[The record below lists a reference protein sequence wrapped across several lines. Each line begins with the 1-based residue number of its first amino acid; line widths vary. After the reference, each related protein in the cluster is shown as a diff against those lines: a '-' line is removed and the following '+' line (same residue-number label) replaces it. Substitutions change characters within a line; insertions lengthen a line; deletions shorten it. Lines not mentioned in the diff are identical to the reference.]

1 MENANHKRFME
12 AVQVIS
18 PRIRTALSALPVRV
32 QEEVQEIRLRAD
44 KPVIAVTKSGSAF
57 VSQSGRLTLL
67 PNDNILRIAEGE
79 LRDTVSRV
87 CGYSLH
93 SFQKD
98 MVQGFVTVPGGHRVG
113 LCGTA
118 VTENGKITALKD
130 VSCLNLRIAREVFG
144 AADEILQ
151 GCFKG
156 KLRNVLLAGPPSS
169 GKTTVLRD
177 LIRQISGGCLGFYC
191 KTAVVDERSE
201 LSAVSGLHAGNDLGM
216 NTDILNGYPKA
227 QGLSLCIRSLSPEI
241 VFCDEIGGTD
251 EVQAVRDGL
260 FSGVHFVLT
269 AHAANMQDLKSR
281 EQTRALLETGMFDCA
296 VFLRNSKA
304 PGAIGEIVSLGE
316 TEDESGG
323 TDLDTAYKYRDG
335 TVFFDAPATAGKRA

>member
-1 MENANHKRFME
+1 MR
-12 AVQVIS
+12 
-18 PRIRTALSALPVRV
+18 
-32 QEEVQEIRLRAD
+32 
-44 KPVIAVTKSGSAF
+44 
-57 VSQSGRLTLL
+57 
-67 PNDNILRIAEGE
+67 
-79 LRDTVSRV
+79 
-87 CGYSLH
+87 
-93 SFQKD
+93 
-98 MVQGFVTVPGGHRVG
+98 
-113 LCGTA
+113 
-118 VTENGKITALKD
+118 
-130 VSCLNLRIAREVFG
+130 
-144 AADEILQ
+144 
-151 GCFKG
+151 
-156 KLRNVLLAGPPSS
+156 
-169 GKTTVLRD
+169 
-177 LIRQISGGCLGFYC
+177 
-191 KTAVVDERSE
+191 
-201 LSAVSGLHAGNDLGM
+201 GNDLGM

-227 QGLSLCIRSLSPEI
+227 QGLSPCIRSLSPEI